1 MAEGKYVIYGRRNA
15 LQLSNYFSALI
26 TKIERICD
34 EINILKSS
42 DVLQK
47 KKHGMFRSQ
56 NFEQVTPDKVVYT
69 HIYLLLRVTAG

>member
-1 MAEGKYVIYGRRNA
+1 MAEGKYVIYGRRDV

-42 DVLQK
+42 DILR
-47 KKHGMFRSQ
+47 KKHEMFRSQ

-69 HIYLLLRVTAG
+69 QVYLLLRVTAG